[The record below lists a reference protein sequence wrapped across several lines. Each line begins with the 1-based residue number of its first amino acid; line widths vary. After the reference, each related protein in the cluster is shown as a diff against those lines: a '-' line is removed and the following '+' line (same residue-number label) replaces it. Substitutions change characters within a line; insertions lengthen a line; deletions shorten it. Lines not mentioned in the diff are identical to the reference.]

1 MMVRRSL
8 GSGVQL
14 VLERALQKLLG
25 FILVGIFVEFSSLR
39 SSGIRVLNRQI
50 LTGWQA
56 ILSLS
61 LSLEE
66 LGGKDSF

>member
-25 FILVGIFVEFSSLR
+25 FILVGIFVGFSSLR

-50 LTGWQA
+50 LTEW
-56 ILSLS
+56 
-61 LSLEE
+61 
-66 LGGKDSF
+66 